1 MFTVSPSAVG
11 AVKIQVQLLLK
22 VQDNT
27 VAVILITSPSGP
39 SILPDLPGGRWVLE
53 QKGIQ
58 VSSATSRQRDGD
70 GAVCPTAASGVH
82 AGLGELLAVLFGL
95 LVCDV
100 GQEAQCDRVPLL
112 GQQEEQE
119 AQADDA
125 GGCKTHHAEDH
136 LMFQNVYGC
145 SMRRRRW
152 RGEEGKLILIN

>member
-22 VQDNT
+22 VLDNT
-27 VAVILITSPSGP
+27 VAVILKTSPSGL
-39 SILPDLPGGRWVLE
+39 SILADLPGGRWGPG

-58 VSSATSRQRDGD
+58 ESSATSRQRDGD
-70 GAVCPTAASGVH
+70 GAVRPTAASGVD
-82 AGLGELLAVLFGL
+82 AGLGELLAVLLGL

-100 GQEAQCDRVPLL
+100 GQEAQRDGVPLL
-112 GQQEEQE
+112 GQQEEKE

-145 SMRRRRW
+145 GKSRRRR
-152 RGEEGKLILIN
+152 